1 MTRDEKVLTRDDS
14 DVCQPA
20 ISNQVIW
27 VYLSM
32 NVVTDLY
39 LISIP
44 VPMLWQSSLKPV
56 KKFGL
61 IILFSGG
68 LFVVACAI
76 LRCALIVAVS
86 LMYPGGAAQSV
97 AIHQLTVTS

>member
-1 MTRDEKVLTRDDS
+1 
-14 DVCQPA
+14 
-20 ISNQVIW
+20 
-27 VYLSM
+27 M
-32 NVVTDLY
+32 NVLTDLY

-44 VPMLWQSSLKPV
+44 VPMLWQSSLKPA

-76 LRCALIVAVS
+76 LRCALIVTVS
-86 LMYPGGAAQSV
+86 HLADISFVSTWAHKYA
-97 AIHQLTVTS
+97 